1 MVPVIPFSLNPSNP
15 QCTMNKFH
23 VITIKKVSYKVQSEE
38 IKEHTH
44 LEPAI
49 ADLMKFTREWL
60 KSFLEA
66 GFAEVSCAIYNFD
79 KEEHLSLYPDDEIT
93 SESIRRY
100 GDLIKSF
107 QIDMYR

>member
-1 MVPVIPFSLNPSNP
+1 MVPEIPFSLNPSNS
-15 QCTMNKFH
+15 QYTMKNFH

-66 GFAEVSCAIYNFD
+66 GFAEVSCSIYSFD
-79 KEEHLSLYPDDEIT
+79 RDEHLSLYPDDEINL
-93 SESIRRY
+93 ESIRRY
-100 GDLIKSF
+100 GEIIKSF
-107 QIDMYR
+107 QIDKYR

>member
-1 MVPVIPFSLNPSNP
+1 MK
-15 QCTMNKFH
+15 QFH

-38 IKEHTH
+38 IKEHSH

-93 SESIRRY
+93 TDSIRRY